1 MGNANSSDDNGQQQQ
16 RHLPNPAAN
25 HNHHHHPPPPP
36 HHHLAA
42 AAAVRNF
49 LKNAASGV
57 ANGSGGGG
65 GGNNAIGVSKA
76 ELDERC
82 RPSGYVVCTLQ
93 FLILQ
98 FVLFHPLMHTL
109 FANGFSLSLAACAL
123 CGYHAR

>member
-16 RHLPNPAAN
+16 RHFPNPAAN
-25 HNHHHHPPPPP
+25 HHHHHPPP